1 MSRRSHYRRLLAKT
15 LSVTVRLF
23 LVLFLFCLP
32 LLASCSHDS
41 GFNPDTTTTNDD
53 DSDDSSGDVDP
64 SQGSSAVGALFQ
76 FAPVDMP
83 AVDVDFNLA

>member
-1 MSRRSHYRRLLAKT
+1 MSQRSHYRRLLAKA

-23 LVLFLFCLP
+23 LVLFLSCLP
-32 LLASCSHDS
+32 LLAGCSHDS
-41 GFNPDTTTTNDD
+41 GFNPDTTTTKDD

-64 SQGSSAVGALFQ
+64 SQGLSAVGAPFQ

-83 AVDVDFNLA
+83 ATAGDFSLA

>member
-1 MSRRSHYRRLLAKT
+1 MSQRSHYRRLIAKA

-64 SQGSSAVGALFQ
+64 SQGLSATGALFQ
-76 FAPVDMP
+76 FTPVDMP
-83 AVDVDFNLA
+83 AVDGNVSLA

>member
-1 MSRRSHYRRLLAKT
+1 MSQRSHYRRLLAKA

-32 LLASCSHDS
+32 MLAGCSHDS
-41 GFNPDTTTTNDD
+41 GFNPDSSSSKDD
-53 DSDDSSGDVDP
+53 DSDDTPGDVDP
-64 SQGSSAVGALFQ
+64 SQGSAIVGALFQ

-83 AVDVDFNLA
+83 AIDGDINLA